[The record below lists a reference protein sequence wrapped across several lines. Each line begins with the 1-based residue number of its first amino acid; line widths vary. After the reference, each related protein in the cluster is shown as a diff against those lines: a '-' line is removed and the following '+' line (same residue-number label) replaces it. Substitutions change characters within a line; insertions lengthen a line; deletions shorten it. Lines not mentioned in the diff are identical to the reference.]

1 MPSIM
6 GQIKI
11 VHHHLVECNKK
22 FYCCDIPSE
31 DTQPE
36 NNHKKKKSI
45 KHKTE
50 GSSEMLRW

>member
-50 GSSEMLRW
+50 GSSEMLR